1 MDEDDWGESGPTLG
15 EDLAK
20 LKDEISNLA
29 GEVSG
34 LKYSVGQIDLCLSP
48 LVDQL
53 KSLRGVGPS
62 HAVTTPPHGIDY
74 LTETI
79 EDLIMVIQKKDK
91 V

>member
-48 LVDQL
+48 LVDEL

-62 HAVTTPPHGIDY
+62 HAMTTPPHGIDY

-79 EDLIMVIQKKDK
+79 EDLIMVIQKKEEI
-91 V
+91 

>member
-1 MDEDDWGESGPTLG
+1 VDEDDWGESGPTLG

-20 LKDEISNLA
+20 LKDEISSLA
-29 GEVSG
+29 DEVSS
-34 LKYSVGQIDLCLSP
+34 LKYSIGQIDLCLSP

-62 HAVTTPPHGIDY
+62 HAMTTPPHGIDY

-79 EDLIMVIQKKDK
+79 EDLIMVIQKKEEI
-91 V
+91 